1 MDNLVNLI
9 KANCIM
15 SMVIGI
21 IVTAIIVYLYMARE
35 ETFVNGKKESF
46 VGASQLDPVNEM
58 AKLIDGGGCGGCG
71 GCGCGSVVGGSGG
84 CVGGGCVGG
93 GCRK

>member
-9 KANCIM
+9 KANCVM
-15 SMVIGI
+15 SMVIAI
-21 IVTAIIVYLYMARE
+21 IVTAIIVYLYMTVNN
-35 ETFVNGKKESF
+35 ETFIDKKKESF

-58 AKLIDGGGCGGCG
+58 AKLIDGGCGI
-71 GCGCGSVVGGSGG
+71 CGCGSRGGSIGG
-84 CVGGGCVGG
+84 CIGG

>member
-1 MDNLVNLI
+1 MLDNLANLI

-21 IVTAIIVYLYMARE
+21 VVTAIIVYLYMIGNN
-35 ETFVNGKKESF
+35 ETFVNKKKESF

-58 AKLIDGGGCGGCG
+58 AKLIDGGCG
-71 GCGCGSVVGGSGG
+71 GCGCGCEGG
-84 CVGGGCVGG
+84 C
-93 GCRK
+93 

>member
-1 MDNLVNLI
+1 
-9 KANCIM
+9 
-15 SMVIGI
+15 MVIGI
-21 IVTAIIVYLYMARE
+21 IVTAIIVYLYMVRE

-71 GCGCGSVVGGSGG
+71 CGSVVGGCVGGG
-84 CVGGGCVGG
+84 CGSVVGGCVGG

>member
-1 MDNLVNLI
+1 
-9 KANCIM
+9 
-15 SMVIGI
+15 MVIAI
-21 IVTAIIVYLYMARE
+21 IVTAIIVYLYMAGNN
-35 ETFVNGKKESF
+35 ETFIDKKKESF

-71 GCGCGSVVGGSGG
+71 CGSVVGG

>member
-21 IVTAIIVYLYMARE
+21 IVTAIIVYLYMAGNN

-71 GCGCGSVVGGSGG
+71 CGSIGGY
-84 CVGGGCVGG
+84 VGGGCVGG
-93 GCRK
+93 ECRK